1 MSVNI
6 TTISGRLVRD
16 PEPRT
21 IASGDRLAKFTIAVD
36 NYGKDKGA
44 SYFDCVAFRKDA
56 EYVLN
61 YITKGR
67 LVLAVGRYESNKGSD
82 GKTYWTL
89 SLSQISALDKP
100 KDGAT
105 PATDTYEPFADGEYA

>member
-44 SYFDCVAFRKDA
+44 SYFDC
-56 EYVLN
+56 
-61 YITKGR
+61 
-67 LVLAVGRYESNKGSD
+67 
-82 GKTYWTL
+82 
-89 SLSQISALDKP
+89 SLTVPDQRVR
-100 KDGAT
+100 
-105 PATDTYEPFADGEYA
+105 